1 MKTKTLLFAA
11 MVFLFFQSCKMEN
24 TPEEYFDI
32 TTLNTNIFFEFGS
45 RDFKRMQ
52 QDKNGGQLM
61 AFDDKSTFVAKSY
74 EDHILR
80 FKIPYLQQ
88 AIDKIKD
95 LKPTDETAPMIN
107 ASLDLFNFVKKTYQT
122 DYLKTARLMDQNVSQ
137 EEIDKAI
144 LKIDTDNAPE
154 FDRRYKKLRDLALP
168 YATKHGIK
176 VKNF

>member
-1 MKTKTLLFAA
+1 MKTKTLLLVAL
-11 MVFLFFQSCKMEN
+11 VFLIFQSCKMEN

-45 RDFKRMQ
+45 GDFKRMQ

-61 AFDDKSTFVAKSY
+61 AFDDKNTFVAKSY

-88 AIDKIKD
+88 AIEKIKD

-107 ASLDLFNFVKKTYQT
+107 ASLDLFNFVKKKYQT
-122 DYLKTARLMDQNVSQ
+122 DYLETARLLDQKVSQ

-144 LKIDTDNAPE
+144 LKIDTDNARE
-154 FDRRYKKLRDLALP
+154 FTRRYKKLRDLALP
-168 YATKHGIK
+168 YAAKHGIQ